1 MSATTNINYEN
12 LEKSWD
18 WYDKNTNNP
27 NDIHIRTNITR
38 TYACDITIDGGCQ
51 RHGIEPERFRCDL
64 EPIFT
69 FLKHKLRDVDWRHIQ
84 QSRKPKWGYR
94 RLENE
99 EIFNLL
105 NDGRI
110 INE

>member
-1 MSATTNINYEN
+1 MSATTNTNYEN

-38 TYACDITIDGGCQ
+38 TYACEITIDGGCQ
-51 RHGIEPERFRCDL
+51 RQGVEPERFRCDL
-64 EPIFT
+64 EPILT